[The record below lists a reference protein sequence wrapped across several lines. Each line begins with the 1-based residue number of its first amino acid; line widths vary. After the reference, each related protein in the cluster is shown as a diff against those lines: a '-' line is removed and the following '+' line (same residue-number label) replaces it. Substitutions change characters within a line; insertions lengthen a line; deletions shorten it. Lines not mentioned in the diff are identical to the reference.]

1 MGLCKDGYYRVSLT
15 YDGKQYRITGKSEK
29 EALDKRAELKA
40 ALKRGEE
47 KIDGSMTVG
56 AWSKEW
62 LDAYVRPKIRKPGAP
77 KSKESMTQ
85 KSYEMYEQKLNGY
98 ILPAIKNLKLRDV
111 RDVHLKKILNAE
123 AGRSKSNVS
132 KIRIVIKAMFR
143 QAYDSRLIPF
153 DPSSS
158 LQLPAVTEGK
168 RRSLTDDERAL
179 LLRTC
184 EVHRCGLWIKT
195 LLSTGIRPGESAA
208 LTTGDFDFNSKLLT
222 INKDIESGSGKLSD
236 PKTKAGFR
244 KVPIPDDLIPELQAA
259 FEDREPDAIAFPQL
273 NGTMKTDTC
282 ITNDWRSFKRCMEV
296 IGGCFTI
303 WRGRLMSIANDGVI
317 TTSQGRIPE
326 VDTDGFDG
334 HVVADDL
341 ILYDLRHT
349 YCTDLQRAGVPI
361 NIASYLMG
369 HADIQT
375 TAKIYTH
382 TGDEEAQTAAVS
394 INAYRISKNG
404 EKVKQEVKIV

>member
-47 KIDGSMTVG
+47 KIDGTMTVG

-62 LDAYVRPKIRKPGAP
+62 LDTYVRPKIRKPGAP
-77 KSKESMTQ
+77 KSKGSMTQ

-111 RDVHLKKILNAE
+111 RDVHLMKILNAE

-195 LLSTGIRPGESAA
+195 LLDTGIRPGESAA
-208 LTTGDFDFNSKLLT
+208 LTVEDFNFDLKLLN
-222 INKDIESGSGKLSD
+222 ISKDIESGSDQLSD

-244 KVPIPDDLIPELQAA
+244 KVPIPDDLIPELKAA
-259 FEDREPDAIAFPQL
+259 FENREPSALAFPQL
-273 NGTMKTDTC
+273 NGSIKTDTC

-303 WRGRLMSIANDGVI
+303 WRGRLMSIANDGFI
-317 TTSQGRIPE
+317 ATSQGRIPE
-326 VDTDGFDG
+326 VETDGFDG

-382 TGDEEAQTAAVS
+382 TGDAEAQTAAVS
-394 INAYRISKNG
+394 INAYRVSKNG
-404 EKVKQEVKIV
+404 EKVKPEVKIV